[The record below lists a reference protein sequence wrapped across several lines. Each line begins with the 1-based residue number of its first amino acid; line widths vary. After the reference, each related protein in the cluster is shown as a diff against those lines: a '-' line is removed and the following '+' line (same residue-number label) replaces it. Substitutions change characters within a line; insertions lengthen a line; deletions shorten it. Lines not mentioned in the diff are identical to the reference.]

1 MSLELEY
8 CLSMDKLDVM
18 SGYEKRIF
26 KNIVKS
32 PADLLKDNK
41 MISNA
46 LKQCLSAN
54 TEMVLANGEIVN
66 LPVAQD
72 LIIELISYWKE
83 HPEKIDLKVLSS
95 VLGETRVEIDAGENA
110 SEVFKGFY
118 SKKQEGQE

>member
-26 KNIVKS
+26 KGIIKS

-66 LPVAQD
+66 LPIAQD